1 MMKRD
6 GNLKSFW
13 QDTTPLQLP
22 LSKTIYSKMHFDAI
36 VIGGGITGVT
46 AALMLQLAG
55 KKCLLLEANKIGFGT
70 TAGTSAHLNSVLDTP
85 YSDIIDKC
93 GIEVA
98 KKVAE
103 SALEA
108 IRIIKRFVEEYK
120 IECGFKEVKGYMYA
134 TDEQEEKELDK
145 IYQSIKKV
153 GLPTSYT
160 SNIDAPIEFTKAIYF
175 DQQARFNPLQYV
187 QCLLDIYIRN
197 GGRILEN
204 EPMQNVE
211 EEEGNLKV
219 VGQNF
224 NFTAARVVHAT
235 HTYTGINKLN
245 FKLGPYRSY
254 VLAVKLQNSSDY
266 PDGLIYDMQNPFHY
280 LRKAS
285 DDSGDVLIVGG
296 ADHKTGQEENP
307 HYRFKDLEAYVRK
320 HFAVKSIR
328 NTWSSQYYESTDA
341 LPYIGALSN
350 ENPKEFVAT
359 GFSGNGLIFGTLSA
373 KIISDLILTG
383 ESPYSDIYAPLRNSP
398 IAGFKAFVNENANVV
413 KRLIG
418 DRFKKETMAELAAL
432 SRGEGK
438 VVSYEEENLAIYK
451 DESGKVYALDP
462 VCKHAG
468 CIVQWNN
475 AEKSWDCP
483 CHGARYSIDGLMLN
497 GPARSPLDQIDLT
510 ENK

>member
-6 GNLKSFW
+6 GNLNSFW
-13 QDTTPLQLP
+13 QDTAPLHLP
-22 LSKTIYSKMHFDAI
+22 LSKTIYSKMHFDAV

-46 AALMLQLAG
+46 TALMLQLAG

-93 GIEVA
+93 GKEVA

-103 SALEA
+103 SASEA
-108 IRIIKRFVEEYK
+108 IQIIKQFVEKYK
-120 IECGFKEVKGYMYA
+120 IECEFEEVKGYMYA

-145 IYQSIKKV
+145 IYQSIKQV

-160 SNIDAPIEFTKAIYF
+160 SDIGAPIQFTKAIYF
-175 DQQARFNPLQYV
+175 DQQARFHPLKYV
-187 QCLLDIYIRN
+187 QCLLDIYIKK

-204 EPMQNVE
+204 ESMQNIE

-219 VGQNF
+219 VGENF
-224 NFTAARVVHAT
+224 SFTAARVVHAT
-235 HTYTGINKLN
+235 HTYTGVNKLN

-254 VLAVKLQNSSDY
+254 VLAVELQNPNDY
-266 PDGLIYDMQNPFHY
+266 PEGLIYDMKDPFHY

-296 ADHKTGQEENP
+296 EDHKTGQEENP
-307 HYRFKDLEAYVRK
+307 QYCFKNLEAFVRK

-328 NTWSSQYYESTDA
+328 NAWSSQYYESTDA
-341 LPYIGALSN
+341 LPYIGALTK
-350 ENPKEFVAT
+350 ENPKEFIAT
-359 GFSGNGLIFGTLSA
+359 GFSGNGMIFGTLSA

-383 ESPYSDIYAPLRNSP
+383 ESSYTDIYAPLRNSP
-398 IAGFKAFVNENANVV
+398 IAGFKAFVSENVNVV

-418 DRFKKETMAELAAL
+418 DRFKKETLEVLAAL
-432 SRGEGK
+432 SPGEGK
-438 VVSYEEENLAIYK
+438 VVSYEEESLAIYK

-483 CHGARYSIDGLMLN
+483 CHGARYGIDGAMLN
-497 GPARSPLDQIDLT
+497 GPARLPLDLIDLT
-510 ENK
+510 EKK